1 MINRLYV
8 LQVFYMFAVAEAAFA
23 QINTL
28 MAIGSPQAM
37 NFALNASTTVSFT
50 SQVLR
55 YELGA
60 FCA

>member
-1 MINRLYV
+1 
-8 LQVFYMFAVAEAAFA
+8 MFAEAEAACA

-28 MAIGSPQAM
+28 MAIGAPQAM

-55 YELGA
+55 HELGA